1 MNLVKFGSHAAAD
14 DDDDDGILFPAGTAF
29 LAPALLS

>member
-1 MNLVKFGSHAAAD
+1 MNLVKFGSHAAA

>member
-1 MNLVKFGSHAAAD
+1 MNLVKFGSHAAA
-14 DDDDDGILFPAGTAF
+14 DDDDGILFPAGTAF